1 MSFLTI
7 EQYLDDADCPELCN
21 NANFTI
27 IRPKDVNDYTPEE
40 YSTYLA
46 YNEIS

>member
-1 MSFLTI
+1 MSILTT
-7 EQYLDDADCPELCN
+7 EQYLADADSPELCN
-21 NANFTI
+21 NANFTLI
-27 IRPKDVNDYTPEE
+27 PPKDANDLSPEE